1 LGYPWLRDFN
11 PDIDWPTGKLKGP
24 QVIIETLFYSRFPTM
39 RRIMEKCE
47 NNVTPTLDH
56 PSDDIKVRVAETQN
70 PETPSKEP
78 ETTLEASSSTH

>member
-1 LGYPWLRDFN
+1 
-11 PDIDWPTGKLKGP
+11 
-24 QVIIETLFYSRFPTM
+24 M